1 MKNLKTKMSQKL
13 EEIRIFL
20 VKLDLK
26 PDRIPTYAEYK
37 KKYREKLFMHPDKAG
52 SEHEEAFKEITEAA
66 NKVHEWI
73 IENPE
78 LQKTSTEEFKRVAK
92 CFDKDNEVEYNKN
105 NVVIHLDDKR
115 CEAWMEALTRRFGAS
130 IPLEDQVGVQFKTSH
145 LKVPKTTESFGSFS
159 ASVWSNPKKGTPKIL
174 LQGKSYMTF
183 VTFILPE
190 ILKEIEAKNDNQKH
204 AIESIVTEPD
214 INTKITEDS
223 RVAIGGSDMETLLIG
238 FQKMESEVIKLRDNL
253 VGIVDQSLHH
263 IKDNTEQFEKKIER
277 IEKIALEN
285 KTELENLGKKIDE
298 VLAHQLKIKPVD
310 VDALEDFIN
319 SGKTT
324 FTKLENITTIHA
336 DTGAV
341 AAAVNEKAQNNVITE
356 VLNDSKNIFAK
367 LDEVSSA
374 TVDIKDGIKSDSKDM
389 KDAVGKISKDIAS
402 LVEHL
407 EETKTKVEPSVR
419 PKEPKQNENEDEEP
433 EIEIIEPK
441 RRKGIFFSSSIG
453 LQCDAQKLSN
463 DINSKIR
470 IEKTFHIEKHEDAK
484 DPELFLRNTL
494 NILEENKDANF
505 IIISVGSNDITRLD
519 INKDIS
525 ELNEKAC
532 EQSKSLVHIAQEA
545 SNKHNIDVFIVE
557 KPARFDKEAK
567 DPEGIRSVL
576 TVSSNGILP
585 SLITPLKRVFFI
597 PLPSLSTS
605 ADRDCF
611 SRDGVHL
618 TSKGELLFHQD
629 LVSGVKSVYSD
640 LNLETDKT
648 PNKEKFQEDGKF
660 KSKKSEDNR
669 KFTNPRRHSGG
680 NNVYDEWDGY
690 HTDRRGPRH
699 TGSYKRTYPNHH
711 NHAAM
716 QNYRRYIEPQYQ
728 YRQTDDRQQYRGPR
742 QGRYHQEQYRHKSEY
757 SQNRYREQEQRGREP
772 FYSRNYERYYY

>member
-1 MKNLKTKMSQKL
+1 MSQKL

-214 INTKITEDS
+214 INTKITDDS

-253 VGIVDQSLHH
+253 VGIVDQSLHQV
-263 IKDNTEQFEKKIER
+263 KDNTEQFEKKIEK

-285 KTELENLGKKIDE
+285 KTELEILGKKIDE

-324 FTKLENITTIHA
+324 FTKLENITSIHA
-336 DTGAV
+336 DTGDAG
-341 AAAVNEKAQNNVITE
+341 AARNKKAQDNAITE
-356 VLNDSKNIFAK
+356 VLHDSQNIFAK
-367 LDEVSSA
+367 LDEVTSA
-374 TVDIKDGIKSDSKDM
+374 TVDIKDDIKSDSIAM
-389 KDAVGKISKDIAS
+389 KEAVVKMSKDISS

-407 EETKTKVEPSVR
+407 EGTKAKVEPSVR
-419 PKEPKQNENEDEEP
+419 PKEQRKTEVKDDKEDNDDDREP

-470 IEKTFHIEKHEDAK
+470 IEKTYHIEKHEDAK
-484 DPELFLRNTL
+484 DPDMFLRKTVD
-494 NILEENKDANF
+494 ILDETKDANF

-519 INKDIS
+519 IKDDIS

-532 EQSKSLVHIAQEA
+532 EQSKLLVHIAEEA
-545 SNKHNIDVFIVE
+545 SKKHNIDVFIVE
-557 KPARFDKEAK
+557 KPARIDKEGWK
-567 DPEGIRSVL
+567 
-576 TVSSNGILP
+576 
-585 SLITPLKRVFFI
+585 
-597 PLPSLSTS
+597 
-605 ADRDCF
+605 
-611 SRDGVHL
+611 
-618 TSKGELLFHQD
+618 
-629 LVSGVKSVYSD
+629 
-640 LNLETDKT
+640 LE
-648 PNKEKFQEDGKF
+648 N
-660 KSKKSEDNR
+660 
-669 KFTNPRRHSGG
+669 
-680 NNVYDEWDGY
+680 
-690 HTDRRGPRH
+690 
-699 TGSYKRTYPNHH
+699 
-711 NHAAM
+711 
-716 QNYRRYIEPQYQ
+716 
-728 YRQTDDRQQYRGPR
+728 
-742 QGRYHQEQYRHKSEY
+742 
-757 SQNRYREQEQRGREP
+757 
-772 FYSRNYERYYY
+772 

>member
-1 MKNLKTKMSQKL
+1 MSQKL

-253 VGIVDQSLHH
+253 VGIVDQSLHQV
-263 IKDNTEQFEKKIER
+263 KDNTEQFEKKIEKL
-277 IEKIALEN
+277 EKIALEN
-285 KTELENLGKKIDE
+285 KTELEILGKKIDE

-324 FTKLENITTIHA
+324 FTKLENITSIHA
-336 DTGAV
+336 DTGDAGE
-341 AAAVNEKAQNNVITE
+341 ARNEKAQDNAITE
-356 VLNDSKNIFAK
+356 VLHDSQNIFAK
-367 LDEVSSA
+367 LDEVTSA
-374 TVDIKDGIKSDSKDM
+374 TVDIKDDIKSDSIAM
-389 KDAVGKISKDIAS
+389 KEAVVKMSKDISS

-407 EETKTKVEPSVR
+407 EGTKAKVEPSVR
-419 PKEPKQNENEDEEP
+419 PKEQRKTEVKDDKEDNDDDREP

-470 IEKTFHIEKHEDAK
+470 IEKTYHIEKHEDAK
-484 DPELFLRNTL
+484 DPDMFLRKTVD
-494 NILEENKDANF
+494 ILDETKDANF

-519 INKDIS
+519 IKDDIS

-532 EQSKSLVHIAQEA
+532 EQSKLLVHIAEEA
-545 SNKHNIDVFIVE
+545 SKKHNIDVFIVE

-585 SLITPLKRVFFI
+585 SLITPLKRVHLI

-618 TSKGELLFHQD
+618 TSKGEHLFHQD
-629 LVSGVKSVYSD
+629 LVTGVKSVYSD
-640 LNLETDKT
+640 LNLETFKS
-648 PNKEKFQEDGKF
+648 PSRKKFQKDGKV
-660 KSKKSEDNR
+660 ED
-669 KFTNPRRHSGG
+669 KQFSNPRSTRGQSGG
-680 NNVYDEWDGY
+680 NTNWDGY
-690 HTDRRGPRH
+690 HKDWREPRH
-699 TGSYKRTYPNHH
+699 TGSYNRKYQNHTPEQH
-711 NHAAM
+711 
-716 QNYRRYIEPQYQ
+716 YRRYREPQYQ
-728 YRQTDDRQQYRGPR
+728 YRQPDDRRQYRGPS
-742 QGRYHQEQYRHKSEY
+742 QGRYYQEHYRHNSDY
-757 SQNRYREQEQRGREP
+757 SQHRHREQEQRGGEQYYPR
-772 FYSRNYERYYY
+772 SYESYQRYY